1 MGGLGRNL
9 LSNRFAPNRSCGNH
23 PPTAPLPYHRCPF
36 ALPPSRESF
45 VKLVRSLLSLA
56 VLATGT
62 LEAQQSSRTEP
73 VTGLRDNATGFHAL
87 VGAKVVTAPGRVLDN
102 ATIVIRNGLIT
113 AVGAALQPPAGAR
126 VWELK
131 GLTVYPG
138 FVDAHADLGM
148 DAVPQGG
155 DVGPTHWN
163 PQVRA
168 WFSTT
173 ANLKDDSTR
182 RVALRSLGFGAA
194 LAVPRQG
201 IFRGT
206 ASVVNLS
213 DAGVRERVL
222 RSDLVQAL
230 GFQRS
235 FALGGMYPN
244 SSMGTVALMKQTF
257 LDAEWYT
264 RAWGAYE
271 ASGRAI
277 LPPETSEALAALG
290 RAVQGKQGVLFQTDS
305 EEEYLRAFK
314 LAADY
319 KLTPWF
325 RGSGQEYRLL
335 DVLKGR
341 TQPLIVPLSFPD
353 APDVTSPEAALN
365 ATLAE
370 LRHWYLAPTN
380 PAQLAAAGV
389 PFAITADG
397 LSSLSQFIP
406 NLRVAVARGLAPDKA
421 LAALTTVPATW
432 LGIERTHGTI
442 AVGKVANLVV
452 SEGDLFTE
460 DGAVRDVWVQG
471 ARYGVTRPPQVDPR
485 GTWTITSA
493 DQGTFK
499 TATLRLEGPLNR
511 IRGTIEVGSRRP
523 VNIASARIIAE
534 TGRLEAT
541 FNGEP
546 LGFEGSVL
554 LAGSVRGDEFFGWMS
569 LPNGTDATYRGTRT
583 EPFEGP
589 ARGAVAMKVPKLDLP
604 FIRPSMEFGRT
615 APPEQPAAVVVRNA
629 TVWTQGPQG
638 RLENADLLVQSGK
651 VMRVGQKLTAPRGA
665 VEVDATGKH
674 VTPGLIDPHT
684 HGGVS
689 SVNESGFAIV
699 PEVQMGDVITHNNIW
714 FYRQLAGGLTT
725 TMIKH
730 GSANPIGGENV
741 YVKTRWGSLPDEYKI
756 VGAPRTVKFALGENP
771 KRSPTRYPNT
781 RMGVQEIIRDHFLA
795 ARDYETEWKRWE
807 KEKTGLPPRRDL
819 RMEAILDILNQKL
832 LISSHGY
839 RADEFLALI
848 RLAEE
853 FGFKVQALQHGVEAY
868 KIASELK
875 AAGVAAVVW
884 SDWGAFKLE
893 AYDATSYNARLL
905 MEAGVVTSLHSDDNE
920 ISTRMNWEAGK
931 LLRSGVKEIDALSTV
946 TNQSAKA
953 IAIDSRIGSLEAGK
967 DADFV
972 IWNGNPLSQFTKA
985 EQTWVD
991 GRRYFS
997 LKEDQVLRA
1006 EIATQRAQLIQA
1018 ILAAAPAETPAPG
1031 ASARGRGTA
1040 RRQ

>member
-1 MGGLGRNL
+1 MRAFRFLLGL
-9 LSNRFAPNRSCGNH
+9 A
-23 PPTAPLPYHRCPF
+23 
-36 ALPPSRESF
+36 ALAAGS
-45 VKLVRSLLSLA
+45 
-56 VLATGT
+56 
-62 LEAQQSSRTEP
+62 LEAQQSARTEP
-73 VTGLRDNATGFHAL
+73 VSGLRDNSTGYHAL
-87 VGAKVVTAPGRVLDN
+87 VGARVVTAPGEVLTN
-102 ATIVIRNGLIT
+102 ATIVVRNGLVT
-113 AVGAALQPPAGAR
+113 AVGAGMAAPAGAR
-126 VWELK
+126 VWDLK

-138 FVDAHADLGM
+138 FIDAHADLGG
-148 DAVPQGG
+148 DAPPQGG

-182 RVALRSLGFGAA
+182 RTALRSLGFGTA

-206 ASVVNLS
+206 ASVVSLG
-213 DAGVRERVL
+213 DVGVRERVL
-222 RSDLVQAL
+222 RPDLAQSV
-230 GFQRS
+230 GFERS

-244 SSMGTVALMKQTF
+244 SAMGTVALMKQTF
-257 LDAEWYT
+257 MDAEWYI
-264 RAWGAYE
+264 RAWGTYE
-271 ASGRAI
+271 TGGRST
-277 LPPETSEALAALG
+277 LPPETSEALSALG
-290 RAVQGKQGVLFQTDS
+290 KAVQGKQPVLFQTDS
-305 EEEYLRAFK
+305 EEDYLRAYK

-325 RGSGQEYRLL
+325 RGSGQEYRLV

-341 TQPLIVPLSFPD
+341 TQPLVLPLNFPD
-353 APDVTSPEAALN
+353 APTVSSPESALN
-365 ATLAE
+365 VTLAD

-380 PAQLAAAGV
+380 PSQLAAAGV

-397 LSSLSQFIP
+397 LSSLAQFLP
-406 NLRVAVARGLAPDKA
+406 NLRTAVARGLTPDKA
-421 LAALTTVPATW
+421 LAALTTVPAAW

-442 AVGKVANLVV
+442 AVGKAANFVI

-460 DGAVRDVWVQG
+460 EATVRDVWVQG
-471 ARYGVTRPPQVDPR
+471 RQYGVTRPPQIDPR
-485 GTWTITSA
+485 GTWTITSDDA
-493 DQGTFK
+493 GTFK

-511 IRGTIEVGSRRP
+511 IRGTVELSGRRP
-523 VNIASARIIAE
+523 VPTTSVRIIAE

-541 FNGEP
+541 FPGEP
-546 LGFEGSVL
+546 IGQEGALLLSGSV
-554 LAGSVRGDEFFGWMS
+554 VDTTFFGWLS
-569 LPNGTDATYRGTRT
+569 LPNGTDARYRGART
-583 EPFEGP
+583 EAYEGP
-589 ARGAVAMKVPKLDLP
+589 ARGTVAVKVPKIDLP
-604 FIRPSMEFGRT
+604 FIRPSMEFGRS
-615 APPEQPAAVVVRNA
+615 APPAQPASVVVRNA

-638 RLENADLLVQSGK
+638 RMENADLLVQAGK
-651 VMRVGQKLTAPRGA
+651 VVRVGQKLAAPAGA
-665 VEVDATGKH
+665 VEIDATGKH

-684 HGGVS
+684 HAGVS
-689 SVNESGFAIV
+689 AVNESGFAIV

-795 ARDYETEWKRWE
+795 ARDYEKEWKNWE
-807 KEKTGLPPRRDL
+807 KTKAGIPPRRDL

-839 RADEFLALI
+839 RADEFLALV

-875 AAGVAAVVW
+875 KSGVAAIVW

-893 AYDATSYNARLL
+893 SYDATSYNARLL
-905 MEAGVVTSLHSDDNE
+905 IEAGVVTSLHSDDAE

-931 LLRSGVKEIDALSTV
+931 LLRSGLDEIMALSTV

-953 IAIDSRIGSLEAGK
+953 IAIDSKVGSLEAGK

-991 GRRYFS
+991 GRKYFS
-997 LKEDQVLRA
+997 LDEDKVLRA
-1006 EIATQRAQLIQA
+1006 DVAKQRAQLIQA
-1018 ILAAAPAETPAPG
+1018 VLAAGGAESTPVAAP
-1031 ASARGRGTA
+1031 ARGRGGEGT
-1040 RRQ
+1040 RK

>member
-1 MGGLGRNL
+1 MRVT
-9 LSNRFAPNRSCGNH
+9 RI
-23 PPTAPLPYHRCPF
+23 LPG
-36 ALPPSRESF
+36 
-45 VKLVRSLLSLA
+45 LA
-56 VLATGT
+56 VLLAST
-62 LEAQQSSRTEP
+62 LGAQQATRTEP
-73 VTGLRDNATGFHAL
+73 VTGLRANATGFHAL
-87 VGAKVVTAPGRVLDN
+87 VGARVVTAPGQVLDN

-113 AVGAALQPPAGAR
+113 AVGAGVAAPAGAR
-126 VWELK
+126 VWDLK

-138 FVDAHADLGM
+138 FIDAHADLGT

-182 RVALRSLGFGAA
+182 RAGLRSLGFGTA

-206 ASVVNLS
+206 ASVLS
-213 DAGVRERVL
+213 LADGGVRDRVL
-222 RSDLVQAL
+222 RPDLVQTV

-235 FALGGMYPN
+235 FQLGGMYPN
-244 SSMGTVALMKQTF
+244 SAMGTVALMKQTF
-257 LDAEWYT
+257 MDAEWYL

-271 ASGRAI
+271 TSGRAI

-290 RAVQGKQGVLFQTDS
+290 KAVQGKQPVLFETGS
-305 EEEYLRAFK
+305 EEEYLRAHK

-325 RGSGQEYRLL
+325 RGNGQEYRLI

-341 TQPLIVPLSFPD
+341 TQPLVVPLTFPD
-353 APDVTSPEAALN
+353 APNVSSPEAALG
-365 ATLAE
+365 ATLAD

-380 PAQLAAAGV
+380 PAQLADAGV
-389 PFAITADG
+389 PFALTADG
-397 LSSLSQFIP
+397 LSSQAQFLP
-406 NLRVAVARGLAPDKA
+406 NLRTAVARGLAPDKA
-421 LAALTTVPATW
+421 LAALTTVPATM
-432 LGIERTHGTI
+432 LGIDRTHGTI
-442 AVGKVANLVV
+442 AAGKVANLVV
-452 SEGDLFTE
+452 SEGNLFTE
-460 DGAVRDVWVQG
+460 EAAVRDVWVQG

-485 GTWTITSA
+485 GTWTIASEDA
-493 DQGTFK
+493 GTFK

-511 IRGTIEVGSRRP
+511 IRGTIEVGARRP
-523 VNIASARIIAE
+523 VALTAVRITTE

-541 FNGEP
+541 IPGEP
-546 LGFEGSVL
+546 LGQEGALL
-554 LAGSVRGDEFFGWMS
+554 LAGSVRDTSFYGWLS
-569 LPNGTDATYRGTRT
+569 LPNGTDAQYRGTRT
-583 EPFEGP
+583 EGYEGP
-589 ARGAVAMKVPKLDLP
+589 ARGAVAVKVPKVDLP
-604 FIRPSMEFGRT
+604 FIRPSMEFGRS
-615 APPEQPAAVVVRNA
+615 APPAQPAVLLVRNA

-638 RLENADLLVQSGK
+638 RLENADLLVQAGK
-651 VMRVGQKLTAPRGA
+651 VVKVGQKLAAPAGA
-665 VEVDATGKH
+665 VIVDATGKH

-684 HGGVS
+684 HSGVS
-689 SVNESGFAIV
+689 AVNESGFAIV
-699 PEVQMGDVITHNNIW
+699 PEVQMGDVVTHNNIW

-741 YVKTRWGSLPDEYKI
+741 FVKTRWGSLPEEYKI
-756 VGAPRTVKFALGENP
+756 QGAPRTVKFALGENP

-795 ARDYETEWKRWE
+795 ARDYEKEWKRWE

-819 RMEAILDILNQKL
+819 RMEALLDILNQKL
-832 LISSHGY
+832 LVSSHGY
-839 RADEFLALI
+839 RADEFLALM
-848 RLAEE
+848 RLTEE
-853 FGFKVQALQHGVEAY
+853 FGFKVQTLQHGVEAY

-875 AAGVAAVVW
+875 KSGVAAVVW

-905 MEAGVVTSLHSDDNE
+905 MEAGVVTSLHSDDAE

-931 LLRSGVKEIDALSTV
+931 LLRSGVNEIDALSTV
-946 TNQSAKA
+946 TNQAAKA
-953 IAIDSRIGSLEAGK
+953 VAIDGRVGSLEAGK

-972 IWNGNPLSQFTKA
+972 VWNGNPLSQFTKA

-997 LKEDQVLRA
+997 LEEDKQLREEVA
-1006 EIATQRAQLIQA
+1006 RQRAQLIQA
-1018 ILAAAPAETPAPG
+1018 VLAAAPGEPG
-1031 ASARGRGTA
+1031 AGAGGPARGRAPGSK
-1040 RRQ
+1040 

>member
-1 MGGLGRNL
+1 MWPATVA
-9 LSNRFAPNRSCGNH
+9 APSIISTDG
-23 PPTAPLPYHRCPF
+23 PPPAVL
-36 ALPPSRESF
+36 RESF
-45 VKLVRSLLSLA
+45 VRAFRSLLGLA
-56 VLATGT
+56 ALVAGS
-62 LEAQQSSRTEP
+62 LEAQQSSRTQP
-73 VTGLRDNATGFHAL
+73 VTGLRDNSTGYHAL
-87 VGAKVVTAPGRVLDN
+87 VGARVVTAPGQVLTN
-102 ATIVIRNGLIT
+102 ATIVVRNGLIT
-113 AVGAALQPPAGAR
+113 AVGAGMTPPAGAR
-126 VWELK
+126 VWDLK

-138 FVDAHADLGM
+138 FIDASADLGG
-148 DAVPQGG
+148 DAPAQGG

-173 ANLKDDSTR
+173 SNAKDDTTR
-182 RVALRSLGFGAA
+182 RVALRSLGFGTA
-194 LAVPRQG
+194 LAVPSQG

-206 ASVVNLS
+206 ASVLS
-213 DAGVRERVL
+213 LGDEGLRDRVL
-222 RSDLVQAL
+222 RPDLLQSI

-244 SSMGTVALMKQTF
+244 SAMGTIALIKQSF
-257 LDAEWYT
+257 MDAEWYI

-271 ASGRAI
+271 TSGRAM

-290 RAVQGKQGVLFQTDS
+290 KAVQGKQPVFFETTS
-305 EEEYLRAFK
+305 EEDYLRAYK
-314 LAADY
+314 LAQDY
-319 KLTPWF
+319 KLVPWF
-325 RGSGQEYRLL
+325 RGSGQEYRLI

-341 TQPLIVPLSFPD
+341 TQPLIVPLAFPD
-353 APDVTSPEAALN
+353 APNVSSPEAAL
-365 ATLAE
+365 AASLSD

-397 LSSLSQFIP
+397 LSSLQQFLP
-406 NLRVAVARGLAPDKA
+406 NLRTAVARGLAPDKA
-421 LAALTTVPATW
+421 LAALTTVPAAW
-432 LGIERTHGTI
+432 LGLDKTHGTI
-442 AVGKVANLVV
+442 AVGKAANLVV
-452 SEGDLFTE
+452 ADGDLFTE
-460 DGAVRDVWVQG
+460 ESAVRDVWVQG
-471 ARYGVTRPPQVDPR
+471 TRYGVSRPPQVDPR
-485 GTWTITSA
+485 GTWAITSDDA
-493 DQGTFK
+493 GTFK
-499 TATLRLEGPLNR
+499 TATLRLDGPLNR
-511 IRGTIEVGSRRP
+511 IRGTIEMAGRRP
-523 VNIASARIIAE
+523 VNLTSVRIVTE
-534 TGRLEAT
+534 TGRLEAS
-541 FNGEP
+541 FAGEP
-546 LGFEGSVL
+546 LGQEGAML
-554 LAGSVRGDEFFGWMS
+554 LAGSVRDTSFYGWLS
-569 LPNGTDATYRGTRT
+569 LPNGTDARYRGSRT
-583 EPFEGP
+583 EGYEGP
-589 ARGAVAMKVPKLDLP
+589 ARGAVASKVPKIDLP

-615 APPEQPAAVVVRNA
+615 AAPAQPATLLVRNA

-638 RLENADLLVQSGK
+638 RLENADLLVQAGK
-651 VMRVGQKLTAPRGA
+651 VVRVGKGLSAPAGA
-665 VEVDATGKH
+665 VVVDATGKH

-684 HGGVS
+684 HSGVS
-689 SVNESGFAIV
+689 AVNESGFAIV

-795 ARDYETEWKRWE
+795 ARDYEKEWKRWE
-807 KEKTGLPPRRDL
+807 KEKTGLPPRKDL
-819 RMEAILDILNQKL
+819 RMEAVLDILNQKL
-832 LISSHGY
+832 LVSSHGY
-839 RADEFLALI
+839 RADEFLALV

-853 FGFKVQALQHGVEAY
+853 FGFRIQTLQHGVEAY

-875 AAGVAAVVW
+875 KSGVAAVVW

-905 MEAGVVTSLHSDDNE
+905 MEAGVVTSLHSDDAE

-931 LLRSGVKEIDALSTV
+931 LLRSGVNEIDALSTV

-953 IAIDSRIGSLEAGK
+953 IAIDSRVGSLEAGK

-991 GRRYFS
+991 GRKYFS
-997 LKEDQVLRA
+997 LDEDKVLRE
-1006 EIATQRAQLIQA
+1006 EIAKQRAQLIQA
-1018 ILAAAPAETPAPG
+1018 VIAAGGDAPAGAP
-1031 ASARGRGTA
+1031 ARGGRGGGSGA
-1040 RRQ
+1040 RK